1 VSSNLTQNDDGK
13 TILLF
18 IIVGGSGTLLSWL
31 IYNLLYLALPFDPR
45 EIWAYC
51 IGFFPSV
58 AQQHALHRKFTFK
71 SSNASY
77 LQELG
82 RAYGAYSVGTVLSA
96 GLHYLLTQEAGIY
109 HQYSWVLSTL
119 FSVIFNFLFLKN
131 FVFVGVSVTPPLA
144 PHIQSEE

>member
-1 VSSNLTQNDDGK
+1 MPSNPTQNDDRK
-13 TILLF
+13 TLVLF
-18 IIVGGSGTLLSWL
+18 IFVGGSGTILSWL
-31 IYNLLYLALPFDPR
+31 IYNFLYLILPFHPK

-96 GLHYLLTQEAGIY
+96 GLHYMLTQVIGIY
-109 HQYSWVLSTL
+109 HQYSWFISTV

-131 FVFVGVSVTPPLA
+131 FVFVSASVTSPQSPY
-144 PHIQSEE
+144 IQSEE